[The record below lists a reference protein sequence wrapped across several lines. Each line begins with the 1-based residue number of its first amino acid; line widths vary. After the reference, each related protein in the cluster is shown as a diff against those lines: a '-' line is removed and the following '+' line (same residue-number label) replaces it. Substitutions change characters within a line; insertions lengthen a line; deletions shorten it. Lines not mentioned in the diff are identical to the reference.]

1 MSFLKRTEIKNG
13 ILLYLFL
20 ALYFL
25 LMDGIGLADEPFLK
39 IINILFVLFCVNL
52 TVKSYAKRGVGYL
65 KLFSK
70 GFTTAIVGIVLAL
83 VGLFIYFELLLG
95 GVNLE
100 NYSTTIIPTSTISQ
114 YFLALFAEGLASA
127 VIVVFALLQYWKNY
141 EPAMSK
147 KM

>member
-1 MSFLKRTEIKNG
+1 MSLLKRIEVKNG
-13 ILLYLFL
+13 LLLYLFL

-25 LMDGIGLADEPFLK
+25 LMDGIGMSNEPYLK
-39 IINILFVLFCVNL
+39 IFNIVFVLFCVNL
-52 TVKSYAKRGVGYL
+52 TVKSYAKKGVGYL

-70 GFTTAIVGIVLAL
+70 GMGTAVIGIVLAL
-83 VGLFIYFELLLG
+83 VGLLVYFELLLG

-100 NYSTTIIPTSTISQ
+100 AYSTTIIPTSTLSQ

-127 VIVVFALLQYWKNY
+127 VVVVFALLQYWKNY
-141 EPAMSK
+141 QPSLSK